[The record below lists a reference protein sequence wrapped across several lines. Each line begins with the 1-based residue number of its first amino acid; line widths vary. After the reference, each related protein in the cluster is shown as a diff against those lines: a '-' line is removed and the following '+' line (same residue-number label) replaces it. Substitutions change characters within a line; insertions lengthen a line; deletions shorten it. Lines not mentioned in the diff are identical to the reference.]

1 MVWVG
6 AGAGVDAQLGLECL
20 ADGSGLD
27 EVDQALGE
35 DRCLRPGGHPDG
47 QPPGGDMIDGAT
59 PGVGLGEA
67 LADER
72 LVQGQ
77 VGQESVLGQP
87 ADVSRAAACRSGCR
101 VWLAG
106 QSAASL
112 SGCPLA
118 RSC

>member
-1 MVWVG
+1 MRSWVLS
-6 AGAGVDAQLGLECL
+6 AWLIAPVP
-20 ADGSGLD
+20 D
-27 EVDQALGE
+27 EADQAPGE
-35 DRCLRPGGHPDG
+35 DRCLRPGGQPDG
-47 QPPGGDMIDGAT
+47 QPPGGDMIDGAA
-59 PGVGLGEA
+59 PGVGGGDA
-67 LADER
+67 VVDET

-77 VGQESVLGQP
+77 VGQQSVLGQP
-87 ADVSRAAACRSGCR
+87 AGVSRAAAWRSGCR